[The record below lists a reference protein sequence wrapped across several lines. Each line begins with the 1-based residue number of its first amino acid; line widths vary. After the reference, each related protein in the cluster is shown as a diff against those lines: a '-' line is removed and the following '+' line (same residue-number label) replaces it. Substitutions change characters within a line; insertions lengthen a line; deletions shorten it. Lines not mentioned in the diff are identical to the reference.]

1 MVQIDAVLPAPASD
15 LSDDAIA
22 AAYQA
27 DAETSPWLRVN
38 FVSSIDGAATA
49 NGLSAGL
56 GGDADHRVFGI
67 LRRLCDV
74 VLVASGTVLAEGYGP
89 MVLDDASVAW
99 RQAHGLQAQPVFAI
113 VTGRLDLDPTS
124 AIFTDAPVR
133 PIIVTTGSSPA
144 GPRAALAKVA
154 DVLICGDTEVD
165 PVAMVSQLAARGLTR
180 IHCEGGPSF
189 FGSLLDADVVDEM
202 CLTLS
207 PLLEAGISGR
217 IAHSATADSRG
228 MRLAGVLHSADTLL
242 LRYTRA
248 R

>member
-1 MVQIDAVLPAPASD
+1 MVQIDAVLPARESD

-27 DAETSPWLRVN
+27 DAVRSPWLRVN
-38 FVSSIDGAATA
+38 FISSIDGAATA

-56 GGDADHRVFGI
+56 GGPADHRVFGI

-99 RQAHGLQAQPVFAI
+99 RLAHGLRAQPVFAI

-124 AIFTDAPVR
+124 PIFTDAPVR
-133 PIIVTTGSSPA
+133 PIIVTSDASPVA
-144 GPRAALAKVA
+144 LRTALAKVA
-154 DVLICGDTEVD
+154 DILICGKTEID
-165 PVAMVSQLAARGLTR
+165 PVSMVAQLTARGLAR
-180 IHCEGGPSF
+180 IHCEGGPTF
-189 FGSLLDADVVDEM
+189 FGGLLDADVVDEL

-207 PLLEAGISGR
+207 PLLEAGPSGR
-217 IAHSATADSRG
+217 IAHSATADSRA
-228 MRLAGVLHSADTLL
+228 MHLAGVLRSDDMLL